1 MAVPFSLPGRRTS
14 HQSLRCIRSIRG
26 AAISTLCGGCPSPC
40 NESENDVM
48 SESLPPVINQ
58 PSPASAQTIPGQI
71 PAVQTLGLTRTYG
84 TMMALNALDLT
95 VQQGDLFGFIGS
107 NGAGKTTTLRILAT
121 FLAPTAGQALVLGHD
136 VGRDADAV
144 RHVIGYMPD
153 FFGVY
158 KDMEVT
164 EYLDFFGAC
173 YKIPTAQ
180 REKTVNDVLELV
192 GLSEKKGALIGA
204 LSRGMQQ
211 RLGLAR
217 VLIHDPQLLLLDEPA
232 SGLDPRARIEMM
244 AILQELQRLGKTIII
259 SSHILSELQTLCNR
273 VAIIEKGKLIY
284 SGPVQGV
291 RDQMAQG
298 RVVWVRVSSDQ
309 PHAIQLLKT
318 RPEVS
323 EVSTVDGEIKITLS
337 NHDIDHSIIADVLV
351 RGGARLIELRED
363 EIGLE
368 EVFMRV
374 TRGETQ

>member
-1 MAVPFSLPGRRTS
+1 MNADS
-14 HQSLRCIRSIRG
+14 
-26 AAISTLCGGCPSPC
+26 A
-40 NESENDVM
+40 
-48 SESLPPVINQ
+48 PP
-58 PSPASAQTIPGQI
+58 I
-71 PAVQTLGLTRTYG
+71 PAVQTTGLTRTYG
-84 TMMALNALDLT
+84 AMTALSSLDLT
-95 VQQGDLFGFIGS
+95 VNRGDLFGFIGS

-121 FLAPTAGQALVLGHD
+121 FLAPSAGSARVLGHD
-136 VGRDADAV
+136 VVRDADAV

-192 GLSEKKGALIGA
+192 GLTEKKGALIGA

-291 RDQMAQG
+291 RDQMSSG
-298 RVVWVRVSSDQ
+298 LVVWVKVATDTDR
-309 PHAIQLLKT
+309 AIELLKT
-318 RPEVS
+318 RTEVA
-323 EVSTVDGEIKITLS
+323 EVLAVDGRIKVTMV
-337 NHDIDHSIIADVLV
+337 NHDIDHSCVADTIV
-351 RGGARLIELRED
+351 R
-363 EIGLE
+363 
-368 EVFMRV
+368 
-374 TRGETQ
+374 

>member
-1 MAVPFSLPGRRTS
+1 MSTS
-14 HQSLRCIRSIRG
+14 
-26 AAISTLCGGCPSPC
+26 
-40 NESENDVM
+40 
-48 SESLPPVINQ
+48 PPPLSNPV
-58 PSPASAQTIPGQI
+58 
-71 PAVQTLGLTRTYG
+71 PAVQTFALPRTYG
-84 TMMALNALDLT
+84 SMIALSALNLT
-95 VQQGDLFGFIGS
+95 VNRGDLFGFIGS

-121 FLAPTAGQALVLGHD
+121 FLAPSAGTAQVLGHD
-136 VGRDADAV
+136 VVRDADAV

-173 YKIPTAQ
+173 YKIPSAQ

-273 VAIIEKGKLIY
+273 VAIIEKGRLIY
-284 SGPVQGV
+284 AGPVQGV
-291 RDQMAQG
+291 RDQMSQG
-298 RVVWVRVSSDQ
+298 RVIWVRVSSDQ
-309 PHAIQLLKT
+309 TQAVDLLKG
-318 RPEVS
+318 RSEIS
-323 EVSTVDGEIKITLS
+323 EVTTVDGEIKITLAS
-337 NHDIDHSIIADVLV
+337 QDTDHSIVADVLV
-351 RGGARLIELRED
+351 RGGAKLIELRED

>member
-1 MAVPFSLPGRRTS
+1 
-14 HQSLRCIRSIRG
+14 
-26 AAISTLCGGCPSPC
+26 
-40 NESENDVM
+40 
-48 SESLPPVINQ
+48 
-58 PSPASAQTIPGQI
+58 
-71 PAVQTLGLTRTYG
+71 
-84 TMMALNALDLT
+84 
-95 VQQGDLFGFIGS
+95 LFGFIGS

-121 FLAPTAGQALVLGHD
+121 FLAPSSGTAKILGHD
-136 VGRDADAV
+136 VVREADAV

-180 REKTVNDVLELV
+180 REKTVADVLELV
-192 GLSEKKGALIGA
+192 GLSEKRGSIIGA

-217 VLIHDPQLLLLDEPA
+217 VLIHDPRLLLLDEPA

-291 RDQMAQG
+291 RQQMSTGLIYWVLPQG
-298 RVVWVRVSSDQ
+298 NPAAAIVVLK
-309 PHAIQLLKT
+309 AIPTVAEAVL
-318 RPEVS
+318 
-323 EVSTVDGEIKITLS
+323 VDGQVKVTFA
-337 NHDIDHSIIADVLV
+337 NPDVDPSILAVTLV
-351 RGGARLIELRED
+351 REGVKFTGLWED
-363 EIGLE
+363 ELGLE
-368 EVFMRV
+368 EVFLRV

>member
-1 MAVPFSLPGRRTS
+1 MSTS
-14 HQSLRCIRSIRG
+14 
-26 AAISTLCGGCPSPC
+26 
-40 NESENDVM
+40 
-48 SESLPPVINQ
+48 PPPLSNPV
-58 PSPASAQTIPGQI
+58 
-71 PAVQTLGLTRTYG
+71 PAVQTFALPRTYG
-84 TMMALNALDLT
+84 SMIALSALNLT
-95 VQQGDLFGFIGS
+95 VNRGDLFGFIGS

-121 FLAPTAGQALVLGHD
+121 FLAPSAGTAQVLGHD
-136 VGRDADAV
+136 VVRDADAV

-173 YKIPTAQ
+173 YKIPSAQ

-204 LSRGMQQ
+204 LSRGIQQ

-244 AILQELQRLGKTIII
+244 AILQELQKMGKTIII
-259 SSHILSELQTLCNR
+259 SSHILSELETLCNR
-273 VAIIEKGKLIY
+273 VAIIERGKLIY

-291 RDQMAQG
+291 RDQMATG
-298 RVVWVRVSSDQ
+298 RVFWVRVGTDQ
-309 PHAIQLLKT
+309 NRAIEILKA
-318 RPEVS
+318 RPEVT
-323 EVSTVDGEIKITLS
+323 EAVAVDGQIKITLLD
-337 NHDIDHSIIADVLV
+337 HETDHSIIAESLV
-351 RGGARLIELRED
+351 TGGAKLVELRED
-363 EIGLE
+363 ELGLE
-368 EVFMRV
+368 EVFLRV

>member
-1 MAVPFSLPGRRTS
+1 MTDNA
-14 HQSLRCIRSIRG
+14 
-26 AAISTLCGGCPSPC
+26 
-40 NESENDVM
+40 
-48 SESLPPVINQ
+48 PPV
-58 PSPASAQTIPGQI
+58 
-71 PAVQTLGLTRTYG
+71 PAVQTYGLTRTFG
-84 TMMALNALDLT
+84 TLAALQGLDLT
-95 VQQGDLFGFIGS
+95 VNKGDLFGFIGS

-121 FLAPTAGQALVLGHD
+121 FLSPSAGTAQILGHD
-136 VGRDADAV
+136 VVRNADAV

-173 YKIPTAQ
+173 YKIPTVQ

-192 GLSEKKGALIGA
+192 GLSEKKGSLIGA

-291 RDQMAQG
+291 RDQMSQN

-309 PHAIQLLKT
+309 ATAIELLKT

-323 EVSTVDGEIKITLS
+323 EVTATDGEIKITLAAI
-337 NHDIDHSIIADVLV
+337 DTDHSIIADVLV

-363 EIGLE
+363 EVGLE

>member
-1 MAVPFSLPGRRTS
+1 M
-14 HQSLRCIRSIRG
+14 
-26 AAISTLCGGCPSPC
+26 
-40 NESENDVM
+40 
-48 SESLPPVINQ
+48 
-58 PSPASAQTIPGQI
+58 
-71 PAVQTLGLTRTYG
+71 PAVQTVGLTRKYG
-84 TMMALNALDLT
+84 SMLALNSLDLT
-95 VQQGDLFGFIGS
+95 INRGDLFGFIGS

-121 FLAPTAGQALVLGHD
+121 FLAPSAGSAQVMGKD
-136 VGRDADAV
+136 VVKEADAV

-192 GLSEKKGALIGA
+192 GLSEKKGSVIGA

-217 VLIHDPQLLLLDEPA
+217 VLIHDPQVLLLDEPA

-291 RDQMAQG
+291 RDHMANGLVIWVKVAEGPEAAIGALKQCPEVAEAVPVDG
-298 RVVWVRVSSDQ
+298 RVKVTMV
-309 PHAIQLLKT
+309 
-318 RPEVS
+318 
-323 EVSTVDGEIKITLS
+323 
-337 NHDIDHSIIADVLV
+337 NHDVDHSCIAETIV
-351 RGGARLIELRED
+351 RGGLKLRELQED
-363 EIGLE
+363 ELGLE
-368 EVFMRV
+368 EVFLRV
-374 TRGETQ
+374 TKGETQ

>member
-1 MAVPFSLPGRRTS
+1 
-14 HQSLRCIRSIRG
+14 
-26 AAISTLCGGCPSPC
+26 
-40 NESENDVM
+40 M
-48 SESLPPVINQ
+48 SETAPPL
-58 PSPASAQTIPGQI
+58 
-71 PAVQTLGLTRTYG
+71 PAVHTNGLSRMYG
-84 TMMALNALDLT
+84 NIAALYDLSLT
-95 VQQGDLFGFIGS
+95 VNKGDLFGFIGS

-121 FLAPTAGQALVLGHD
+121 FLAPSAGQASVLGHD
-136 VGRDADAV
+136 IVRDADAV

-173 YKIPTAQ
+173 YKIPTAK
-180 REKTVNDVLELV
+180 REKAVDDVLELV
-192 GLSEKKGALIGA
+192 GLTEKKGALIGA

-291 RDQMAQG
+291 RDQMAQN

-309 PHAIQLLKT
+309 AQAMELLRI
-318 RPEVS
+318 RPEIK
-323 EVSTVDGEIKITLS
+323 EVEAVDGEIKITLVTLET
-337 NHDIDHSIIADVLV
+337 DHSIIAEVLV
-351 RGGARLIELRED
+351 RGGAKLVELRED
-363 EIGLE
+363 EMGLE

>member
-1 MAVPFSLPGRRTS
+1 M
-14 HQSLRCIRSIRG
+14 
-26 AAISTLCGGCPSPC
+26 
-40 NESENDVM
+40 
-48 SESLPPVINQ
+48 PPA
-58 PSPASAQTIPGQI
+58 PASTNAVA
-71 PAVQTLGLTRTYG
+71 AVQMFALTRLYG
-84 TMMALNALDLT
+84 SMIALNALNL
-95 VQQGDLFGFIGS
+95 VVNRGDLFGFIGS

-121 FLAPTAGQALVLGHD
+121 FLAPSAGTAQVLGHD
-136 VGRDADAV
+136 VVRDADAV

-173 YKIPTAQ
+173 YKIPSAQ
-180 REKTVNDVLELV
+180 REKTVSDVLELV

-217 VLIHDPQLLLLDEPA
+217 VLIHDPQVLLLGEPG

-244 AILQELQRLGKTIII
+244 AILQELQRMGKTIII

-284 SGPVQGV
+284 TGPVQGV
-291 RDQMAQG
+291 RDQMSTG
-298 RVVWVRVSSDQ
+298 RVVWVRVASDAAQ
-309 PHAIQLLKT
+309 ALGLLKART
-318 RPEVS
+318 EVTDATA
-323 EVSTVDGEIKITLS
+323 EDGAVKVTLAS
-337 NHDIDHSIIADVLV
+337 HDTDHSIVADALV
-351 RGGARLIELRED
+351 RGGARLVELRED
-363 EIGLE
+363 ELGLE
-368 EVFMRV
+368 EAFLRV

>member
-1 MAVPFSLPGRRTS
+1 MDA
-14 HQSLRCIRSIRG
+14 
-26 AAISTLCGGCPSPC
+26 
-40 NESENDVM
+40 
-48 SESLPPVINQ
+48 PP
-58 PSPASAQTIPGQI
+58 I
-71 PAVQTLGLTRTYG
+71 PAVAAIGLTRLYG
-84 TMMALNALDLT
+84 NITALNSLDLT
-95 VQQGDLFGFIGS
+95 INQGDLFGFIGS

-121 FLAPTAGQALVLGHD
+121 FLAPSAGTAKILGYD
-136 VGRDADAV
+136 VVREADAV

-180 REKTVNDVLELV
+180 REKTVADVLELV
-192 GLSEKKGALIGA
+192 GLTEKRGAIIGA

-217 VLIHDPQLLLLDEPA
+217 VLIHDPKLLLLDEPA

-273 VAIIEKGKLIY
+273 VAIIEKGRLIY

-291 RDQMAQG
+291 RQQMSTG
-298 RVVWVRVSSDQ
+298 LIYWVLPEGD
-309 PHAIQLLKT
+309 PAAAIAVLKALPT
-318 RPEVS
+318 VADAVAVDGQVKVTFANPEVDPTILA
-323 EVSTVDGEIKITLS
+323 VS
-337 NHDIDHSIIADVLV
+337 LV
-351 RGGARLIELRED
+351 NGGVKFTGLWED
-363 EIGLE
+363 ELGLE
-368 EVFMRV
+368 EVFLRV

>member
-1 MAVPFSLPGRRTS
+1 MS
-14 HQSLRCIRSIRG
+14 
-26 AAISTLCGGCPSPC
+26 AI
-40 NESENDVM
+40 
-48 SESLPPVINQ
+48 PP
-58 PSPASAQTIPGQI
+58 I
-71 PAVQTLGLTRTYG
+71 PAVQTFGLTRTYG
-84 TMMALNALDLT
+84 AMTALNALDLT
-95 VQQGDLFGFIGS
+95 IHKGDLFGFIGS

-121 FLAPTAGQALVLGHD
+121 FLSPSAGRAEVLGHD
-136 VGRDADAV
+136 VVKDADAV

-173 YKIPTAQ
+173 YKIPTVQ
-180 REKTVNDVLELV
+180 REKTVSDVLELV

-291 RDQMAQG
+291 RDQMASG
-298 RVVWVRVSSDQ
+298 MIYWVTVPGDSSK
-309 PHAIQLLKT
+309 AIELLKS
-318 RPEVS
+318 RS
-323 EVSTVDGEIKITLS
+323 EVAEAVAVDGQVKVTFVNHEIDPGFLPETLV
-337 NHDIDHSIIADVLV
+337 N
-351 RGGARLIELRED
+351 GGVKFTGLWED
-363 EIGLE
+363 ELGLE
-368 EVFMRV
+368 EVFLRV

>member
-1 MAVPFSLPGRRTS
+1 MNNAES
-14 HQSLRCIRSIRG
+14 
-26 AAISTLCGGCPSPC
+26 AAPASGPAAMP
-40 NESENDVM
+40 
-48 SESLPPVINQ
+48 PPVA
-58 PSPASAQTIPGQI
+58 PPL
-71 PAVQTLGLTRTYG
+71 PAVSTSGLSRSYG
-84 TMMALNALDLT
+84 SMLALNSLDLI
-95 VQQGDLFGFIGS
+95 VNRGDLFGFIGS

-121 FLAPTAGQALVLGHD
+121 FLAPTSGRATVLGHD
-136 VGRDADAV
+136 VVRDADAV

-291 RDQMAQG
+291 RDQMSSG
-298 RVVWVRVSSDQ
+298 LVIWVKVAAESNR
-309 PHAIQLLKT
+309 AIELLKA
-318 RPEVS
+318 RPEVA
-323 EVSTVDGEIKITLS
+323 EVGPVDGRIKVQLVD
-337 NHDIDHSIIADVLV
+337 HDTDHSFVAETLV
-351 RGGARLIELRED
+351 RNGLKLTGLAED
-363 EIGLE
+363 ELGLE
-368 EVFMRV
+368 EVFLRV

>member
-1 MAVPFSLPGRRTS
+1 MNA
-14 HQSLRCIRSIRG
+14 
-26 AAISTLCGGCPSPC
+26 
-40 NESENDVM
+40 
-48 SESLPPVINQ
+48 PPL
-58 PSPASAQTIPGQI
+58 
-71 PAVQTLGLTRTYG
+71 PAVQTYGLTRMYG
-84 TMMALNALDLT
+84 NIAALSGMDLT
-95 VQQGDLFGFIGS
+95 VNKGDLFGFIGS

-121 FLAPTAGQALVLGHD
+121 FLAPSAGTAQVLGHD
-136 VGRDADAV
+136 VVRDADAV

-217 VLIHDPQLLLLDEPA
+217 VLIHDPQVLLLDEPA

-291 RDQMAQG
+291 RDQVTSG
-298 RVVWVRVSSDQ
+298 LVVWVKVASETER
-309 PHAIQLLKT
+309 AIELLKT
-318 RPEVS
+318 RTEVA
-323 EVSTVDGEIKITLS
+323 EVVPADGRIKVTMV
-337 NHDIDHSIIADVLV
+337 NHDI
-351 RGGARLIELRED
+351 
-363 EIGLE
+363 
-368 EVFMRV
+368 
-374 TRGETQ
+374 

>member
-1 MAVPFSLPGRRTS
+1 M
-14 HQSLRCIRSIRG
+14 
-26 AAISTLCGGCPSPC
+26 
-40 NESENDVM
+40 NE
-48 SESLPPVINQ
+48 PP
-58 PSPASAQTIPGQI
+58 I
-71 PAVQTLGLTRTYG
+71 PAVQTFGLTRMYG
-84 TMMALNALDLT
+84 SIAAVYNLDLT
-95 VQQGDLFGFIGS
+95 VNKGDLFGFIGS

-121 FLAPTAGQALVLGHD
+121 FLAPSAGTAKILGHD
-136 VGRDADAV
+136 VVADADAV

-273 VAIIEKGKLIY
+273 VGIIEKGRLIY

-291 RDQMAQG
+291 RDQVSQGHVMWARVAGDQAQ
-298 RVVWVRVSSDQ
+298 
-309 PHAIQLLKT
+309 AIDLLKA
-318 RPEVS
+318 RKEVA
-323 EVSTVDGEIKITLS
+323 EAAAVDSEIKVTLAGP
-337 NHDIDHSIIADVLV
+337 DIKHSIVADILV
-351 RGGARLIELRED
+351 GGGAKLVELRED

>member
-1 MAVPFSLPGRRTS
+1 MPNGTTNEVAIQTTGLTRYY
-14 HQSLRCIRSIRG
+14 G
-26 AAISTLCGGCPSPC
+26 A
-40 NESENDVM
+40 
-48 SESLPPVINQ
+48 
-58 PSPASAQTIPGQI
+58 I
-71 PAVQTLGLTRTYG
+71 PAVSD
-84 TMMALNALDLT
+84 LNLT
-95 VQQGDLFGFIGS
+95 VNRGDLFGFIGS

-121 FLAPTAGQALVLGHD
+121 FLAPSSGTAKILGHD
-136 VGRDADAV
+136 VVSQADAV

-173 YKIPTAQ
+173 YRIPTAQ
-180 REKTVNDVLELV
+180 REKTVSDVLELV

-217 VLIHDPQLLLLDEPA
+217 VLIHDPAVLLLDEPA

-273 VAIIEKGKLIY
+273 VCIIEKGKLIY

-291 RDQMAQG
+291 RDQMSSG
-298 RVVWVRVSSDQ
+298 RVVWVTVSSDVNQ
-309 PHAIQLLKT
+309 AIEILKT
-318 RPEVS
+318 HTEVRAVAL
-323 EVSTVDGEIKITLS
+323 EEGRIKVTL
-337 NHDIDHSIIADVLV
+337 NDHNTDHGFVADILV
-351 RGGARLIELRED
+351 RSGARLTGLQEEEL
-363 EIGLE
+363 GLE

-374 TRGETQ
+374 TRGDTQ

>member
-1 MAVPFSLPGRRTS
+1 MSNE
-14 HQSLRCIRSIRG
+14 
-26 AAISTLCGGCPSPC
+26 AA
-40 NESENDVM
+40 
-48 SESLPPVINQ
+48 PPV
-58 PSPASAQTIPGQI
+58 
-71 PAVQTLGLTRTYG
+71 PAVQTYGLTRMYG
-84 TMMALNALDLT
+84 TVAALQGLDLT
-95 VQQGDLFGFIGS
+95 VNRGDLFGFIGS

-121 FLAPTAGQALVLGHD
+121 FLAPSDGRAQVLGHD
-136 VGRDADAV
+136 VVREADAV

-173 YKIPTAQ
+173 YRIPTVQ

-192 GLSEKKGALIGA
+192 GLTDKRGALIGA

-291 RDQMAQG
+291 RDQLSQG
-298 RVVWVRVSSDQ
+298 RVVWARVSSDQ
-309 PHAIQLLKT
+309 AQAMELLRAK
-318 RPEVS
+318 PEVV
-323 EVSTVDGEIKITLS
+323 EVNAVDGEIKITLA
-337 NHDIDHSIIADVLV
+337 NLDTDHSIVAEALV
-351 RGGARLIELRED
+351 RGGAKLIELRED

>member
-1 MAVPFSLPGRRTS
+1 
-14 HQSLRCIRSIRG
+14 
-26 AAISTLCGGCPSPC
+26 
-40 NESENDVM
+40 M
-48 SESLPPVINQ
+48 SNNSAPP
-58 PSPASAQTIPGQI
+58 I
-71 PAVQTLGLTRTYG
+71 PAVQTFGLTRLYG
-84 TMMALNALDLT
+84 NITALDRLDLT
-95 VQQGDLFGFIGS
+95 VNKGDLFGFIGS

-121 FLAPTAGQALVLGHD
+121 FLAPSAGTAQIL
-136 VGRDADAV
+136 GRDLLREADAV

-173 YKIPTAQ
+173 YMIPTAQ

-192 GLSEKKGALIGA
+192 GLTEKKGALIGA

-273 VAIIEKGKLIY
+273 VAIIEKGRLIY
-284 SGPVQGV
+284 SGAVQGV
-291 RDQMAQG
+291 RDQVSQG
-298 RVVWVRVSSDQ
+298 QVVWVRVSSEQSQAVD
-309 PHAIQLLKT
+309 LLKA
-318 RPEVS
+318 RKEIAEVAPA
-323 EVSTVDGEIKITLS
+323 DGEIKVTLAGP
-337 NHDIDHSIIADVLV
+337 DIEHSIVADILV
-351 RGGARLIELRED
+351 HGGAKLIELRED
-363 EIGLE
+363 EVGLE

>member
-1 MAVPFSLPGRRTS
+1 MIMTDAVPP
-14 HQSLRCIRSIRG
+14 
-26 AAISTLCGGCPSPC
+26 
-40 NESENDVM
+40 
-48 SESLPPVINQ
+48 
-58 PSPASAQTIPGQI
+58 I
-71 PAVQTLGLTRTYG
+71 PAVQTYGLTRMYG
-84 TMMALNALDLT
+84 SIAALYGLDLT
-95 VQQGDLFGFIGS
+95 VNKGDLFGFIGS

-121 FLAPTAGQALVLGHD
+121 FLAPSSGTAQIL
-136 VGRDADAV
+136 GRDLLREADAV

-173 YKIPTAQ
+173 YKIPSAQ

-192 GLSEKKGALIGA
+192 GLPEKRGAIIGA

-217 VLIHDPQLLLLDEPA
+217 VLIHDPKVLLLDEPA

-244 AILQELQRLGKTIII
+244 AILQELQRMGKTIIV

-291 RDQMAQG
+291 RDQMSQG
-298 RVVWVRVSSDQ
+298 RVIWVRVSSDQ
-309 PHAIQLLKT
+309 TQAMELLKA
-318 RPEVS
+318 RPEVA
-323 EVSTVDGEIKITLS
+323 EVSAADGEIKVTLAS
-337 NHDIDHSIIADVLV
+337 ADGDHSIVADIL
-351 RGGARLIELRED
+351 
-363 EIGLE
+363 
-368 EVFMRV
+368 
-374 TRGETQ
+374 

>member
-1 MAVPFSLPGRRTS
+1 MTADTALPP
-14 HQSLRCIRSIRG
+14 Q
-26 AAISTLCGGCPSPC
+26 AAI
-40 NESENDVM
+40 
-48 SESLPPVINQ
+48 
-58 PSPASAQTIPGQI
+58 QTH
-71 PAVQTLGLTRTYG
+71 GLTRMYG
-84 TMMALNALDLT
+84 ALAALSNLDLT
-95 VQQGDLFGFIGS
+95 VNKGDLFGFIGS

-121 FLAPTAGQALVLGHD
+121 FLTPTAGRALILGHD
-136 VGRDADAV
+136 VVREADAV

-173 YKIPTAQ
+173 YKIPTAK
-180 REKTVNDVLELV
+180 REQTVKDVLELV

-211 RLGLAR
+211 RIGLAR
-217 VLIHDPQLLLLDEPA
+217 VLIHDPQVLLLDEPA

-244 AILQELQRLGKTIII
+244 AILQELQRMGKTIII

-273 VAIIEKGKLIY
+273 VAIIEKGQLIY

-291 RDQMAQG
+291 RDQLTTGKVM
-298 RVVWVRVSSDQ
+298 WVRVSSDQ
-309 PHAIQLLKT
+309 QQAIELLQV

-323 EVSTVDGEIKITLS
+323 AVEPVDGEIKITLA
-337 NHDIDHSIIADVLV
+337 NDDVDHSVVAEVLV
-351 RGGARLIELRED
+351 RGGARLVELRED

-368 EVFMRV
+368 EVFLRV
-374 TRGETQ
+374 TRGDTQ

>member
-1 MAVPFSLPGRRTS
+1 MDA
-14 HQSLRCIRSIRG
+14 
-26 AAISTLCGGCPSPC
+26 
-40 NESENDVM
+40 
-48 SESLPPVINQ
+48 PPL
-58 PSPASAQTIPGQI
+58 
-71 PAVQTLGLTRTYG
+71 PAVETINLTRVYG
-84 TMMALNALDLT
+84 SITALNSLNLAIHP
-95 VQQGDLFGFIGS
+95 GDLFGFIGS

-121 FLAPTAGQALVLGHD
+121 FLAPSAGTARILGHD
-136 VGRDADAV
+136 VVREADAV

-173 YKIPTAQ
+173 YKIPSAQ

-192 GLSEKKGALIGA
+192 GLTEKRGAIIGA

-217 VLIHDPQLLLLDEPA
+217 VLIHDPKVLLLDEPA

-291 RDQMAQG
+291 RDQMSAG
-298 RVVWVRVSSDQ
+298 LIYWVVVAGDSA
-309 PHAIQLLKT
+309 PAIELLKA

-323 EVSTVDGEIKITLS
+323 EAVAMDGQVKVTFVNHEVDPSFLPE
-337 NHDIDHSIIADVLV
+337 ALV
-351 RGGARLIELRED
+351 RGGIKFTGLWED
-363 EIGLE
+363 ELGLE
-368 EVFMRV
+368 EVFLRV

>member
-1 MAVPFSLPGRRTS
+1 MDA
-14 HQSLRCIRSIRG
+14 
-26 AAISTLCGGCPSPC
+26 
-40 NESENDVM
+40 
-48 SESLPPVINQ
+48 PP
-58 PSPASAQTIPGQI
+58 I
-71 PAVQTLGLTRTYG
+71 PAVQTHGLTRMYG
-84 TMMALNALDLT
+84 AIAALSGLDLT
-95 VQQGDLFGFIGS
+95 VNKGDLFGFIGS

-121 FLAPTAGQALVLGHD
+121 FLAPSAGTAQILGHD
-136 VGRDADAV
+136 VVRDADAV

-273 VAIIEKGKLIY
+273 VAIIEKGRLIY

-291 RDQMAQG
+291 REQMSSG
-298 RVVWVRVSSDQ
+298 LVVWVKVAAEPER
-309 PHAIQLLKT
+309 AIELLKG
-318 RPEVS
+318 RSEIS
-323 EVSTVDGEIKITLS
+323 EVTTVDGEIRGTFVQ
-337 NHDIDHSIIADVLV
+337 HDSDHSIVADVLV
-351 RGGARLIELRED
+351 HGGAKLLELRED

-374 TRGETQ
+374 TRG

>member
-1 MAVPFSLPGRRTS
+1 
-14 HQSLRCIRSIRG
+14 
-26 AAISTLCGGCPSPC
+26 
-40 NESENDVM
+40 M
-48 SESLPPVINQ
+48 SNESLPIAP
-58 PSPASAQTIPGQI
+58 PLPAVAPAPPI
-71 PAVQTLGLTRTYG
+71 PAVQTQGLTRMYG
-84 TMMALNALDLT
+84 AIAALSGLDLI
-95 VQQGDLFGFIGS
+95 VNKGDLFGFIGS

-121 FLAPTAGQALVLGHD
+121 FLAPSAGTAQILGHD
-136 VGRDADAV
+136 VVRDADAV

-158 KDMEVT
+158 KHMEVN

-291 RDQMAQG
+291 RDQMSQG
-298 RVVWVRVSSDQ
+298 CIIWVRVSSDQ
-309 PHAIQLLKT
+309 NQAAELLKG
-318 RPEVS
+318 RPEIT
-323 EVSTVDGEIKITLS
+323 EVVTVDGEIKVTLAS
-337 NHDIDHSIIADVLV
+337 HYTYHSIIAVVLV
-351 RGGARLIELRED
+351 
-363 EIGLE
+363 
-368 EVFMRV
+368 
-374 TRGETQ
+374 